1 MNVDAA
7 VALLRGTFETAF
19 WISLPILMIAVAAGA
34 LVSLFQILTSIQ
46 DSAVGTV
53 PRLAAFL
60 AGLLLLLP
68 WMLGRLMQY
77 TTVLFGDFGRY
88 AR

>member
-1 MNVDAA
+1 MTPEMIVELVRQAM
-7 VALLRGTFETAF
+7 LTAF
-19 WISLPILMIAVAAGA
+19 WLAAPLLLVGFAAGVAISLV
-34 LVSLFQILTSIQ
+34 QIVTSIQ

-60 AGLLLLLP
+60 AGMLVLMP
-68 WMLGRLMQY
+68 WMLKKSVAY
-77 TTVLFGDFGRY
+77 TVALLSDFTRY

>member
-1 MNVDAA
+1 MIVELVRQAM
-7 VALLRGTFETAF
+7 LTAF
-19 WISLPILMIAVAAGA
+19 WLAAPLLLVGFAAGVAISLV
-34 LVSLFQILTSIQ
+34 QIVTSIQ

-60 AGLLLLLP
+60 AGMLVLMP
-68 WMLGRLMQY
+68 WMLKKSVAY
-77 TTVLFGDFGRY
+77 TVALLSDFTRY